1 MLFVRKKEGE
11 IDWMVLENRFS
22 INLYKGIN
30 FYVILLMFG
39 LRHLATIIVSLV
51 SLKIRSNFLRIFIR
65 SMRKL
70 HKS

>member
-39 LRHLATIIVSLV
+39 LRHLATIIISLV

>member
-1 MLFVRKKEGE
+1 MLFVRKKEEE

-22 INLYKGIN
+22 INLYKRIN
-30 FYVILLMFG
+30 FYVILPMFG

-51 SLKIRSNFLRIFIR
+51 SLKIRSNFLRFFIR